1 MNESSRRGFLITAG
15 AGAAVAAAAVT
26 VGVTT
31 SGDTPEAAAA
41 AQLPEGASGA
51 LAVYVRDVKSAE
63 VAVMAGET
71 EVIVRDPDLVARLAT
86 VAATKK
92 G

>member
-26 VGVTT
+26 VGVTRPGA
-31 SGDTPEAAAA
+31 GDTPEAAATA
-41 AQLPEGASGA
+41 TLPEGASGA
-51 LAVYVRDVKSAE
+51 LAAYVRDVKSGE

-71 EVIVRDPDLVARLAT
+71 EVVVRDRDLVARLAT
-86 VAATKK
+86 VAK